1 MYNTLQRKLCN
12 IRNLIA
18 SIRESVMNIHEQ
30 FMNVCNAL
38 FHELNNFHALALE
51 LQTHMCFYISNC
63 EIGYE
68 HSTSTYQRR
77 SRTFTIWFINCS

>member
-1 MYNTLQRKLCN
+1 MYICTILCKENFAN

-38 FHELNNFHALALE
+38 FHELNNFRALYSSGIAN
-51 LQTHMCFYISNC
+51 THVFYISNY

-68 HSTSTYQRR
+68 HSTSTNVDHEHSQFG
-77 SRTFTIWFINCS
+77 S